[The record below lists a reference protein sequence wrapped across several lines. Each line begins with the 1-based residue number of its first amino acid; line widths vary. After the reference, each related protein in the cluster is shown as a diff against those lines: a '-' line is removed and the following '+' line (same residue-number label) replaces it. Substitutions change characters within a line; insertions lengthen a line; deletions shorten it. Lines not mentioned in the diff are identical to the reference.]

1 MFFILRLNKN
11 SMNQQ
16 SEQYREALK
25 NAIMQSDVIKIFDN
39 LLTIAVEE

>member
-1 MFFILRLNKN
+1 MYKKTI
-11 SMNQQ
+11 
-16 SEQYREALK
+16 QYKKALE

>member
-11 SMNQQ
+11 YMNQQ